1 MTSLPLRRIRRA
13 VPGSPRRRGTL
24 ARREARWG
32 YLFIAPWLIGFLVF
46 TLVPMIASLLFTFT
60 NLNLDQSEPLAF
72 VGLDNWQKLLR
83 DGQAWESLSV
93 TFRFAALQLPLI
105 LLLPF
110 SLALALNSRHLRA
123 SGLFRILFFLP
134 YVIPFV
140 SGVLVWGSMLNNET
154 GWINE
159 VLRFLGVSEPP
170 HWIDSTFWIYPS
182 LLFIGIWGI
191 GAGIIVN
198 LAGLRGIPTELYD
211 AARIDG
217 AGWWAQLR
225 NVTLPM
231 MSPVIFYALILGL
244 VDVLQYFLVPLVLY
258 NGTGEP
264 QGTTLFFNLYLY
276 KQFFTYQNMSYGST
290 LAWLLFAITLVITI
304 VLFRTSRRW
313 VYYAGDR

>member
-1 MTSLPLRRIRRA
+1 MTSLPLPRIRRA

-60 NLNLDQSEPLAF
+60 DLNLDQSEPLAF

-211 AARIDG
+211 AAWIDG
-217 AGWWAQLR
+217 AGFWAQLR

-231 MSPVIFYALILGL
+231 MSPVIFYTLVLGV
-244 VDVLQYFLVPLVLY
+244 VDVMQYFLVPYVLN

-264 QGTTLFFNLYLY
+264 GGQTYFFNLYLY
-276 KQFFTYQNMSYGST
+276 KTFFTFQDMAYGST
-290 LAWLLFAITLVITI
+290 LAWLLFGITLALTI
-304 VLFRTSRRW
+304 AIFRTSRRW
-313 VYYAGDR
+313 VYYAAER